1 MKKNS
6 YLFFLS
12 FFVLS
17 LSSSFSFGQKTI
29 SKTIQHG
36 GLTRNYRV
44 YIPKIYDG
52 KKAVPLLFNLHGF
65 SSNEVQQEFYGDF
78 RPIADTANFIIV
90 HPRGTATATGTLFW
104 NVGFFPSTVDDLGFI
119 NTLIDTLSA
128 TYNINP
134 QRVYSTGMSNGGF
147 MSYSLACSNN
157 RFAAIASVTG
167 SITLPYLKQCKP
179 SKPIP
184 VLEIHGTGDAV
195 VAYAGTTLFAPIDT
209 VVNFWVKQN
218 GCNATPAVTNVPN
231 IDTLD
236 GATATHFVYSGGKN
250 GTTVEHYKI
259 ENGAHTWPGAIINI
273 GVTCMDFSASKE
285 IWRFLNKYSLVT
297 ATEET
302 QASLSFSIAPN
313 PTNEILNLDFEA
325 IDSPTLLEIT
335 DLQGKVVLKK
345 SLDFKGTQ
353 FDISSFA
360 NGFYIAK
367 IQNQNGRGVA
377 KFVKF

>member
-1 MKKNS
+1 MKKS
-6 YLFFLS
+6 IHLLFLAFSFFL
-12 FFVLS
+12 LGTS
-17 LSSSFSFGQKTI
+17 LGFGQKTLI
-29 SKTIQHG
+29 KTIQHG
-36 GLTRNYRV
+36 GLTRDYRV

-78 RPIADTANFIIV
+78 RKIADTANFIII
-90 HPRGTATATGTLFW
+90 HPRGTANATGTLFW
-104 NVGFFPSTVDDLGFI
+104 NVGFFPSEVDDLGFI
-119 NTLIDTLSA
+119 NTLIDTISA

-134 QRVYSTGMSNGGF
+134 KRIYSTGMSNGGF
-147 MSYSLACSNN
+147 MSYSLACSSN

-184 VLEIHGTGDAV
+184 ILEIHGTGDAV
-195 VAYAGTTLFAPIDT
+195 VAYTGTALFAPIDT

-218 GCNATPAVTNVPN
+218 GCNPTPVVTNVPN

-236 GATATHFVYSGGKN
+236 GATATRFVYSDGKK

-259 ENGAHTWPGAIINI
+259 ANGAHTWPGAIFNI

-285 IWRFLNKYSLVT
+285 VWRFFNQYSLIT

-302 QASLSFSIAPN
+302 QALLDFSIAPN
-313 PTNEILNLDFEA
+313 PTEGWLNLSFEA
-325 IDSPTLLEIT
+325 ISSPTLLEIT
-335 DLQGKVVLKK
+335 DLHGKMVLKK
-345 SLDFKGTQ
+345 ILNDNTTQ
-353 FDISSFA
+353 LDISSFA
-360 NGFYIAK
+360 NGFYVAK
-367 IQNQNGRGVA
+367 IQNLNGRGVQ
-377 KFVKF
+377 KFVKM

>member
-1 MKKNS
+1 MK
-6 YLFFLS
+6 LFIHTFFLFLLFS
-12 FFVLS
+12 FLS
-17 LSSSFSFGQKTI
+17 TSLSFGQKTI
-29 SKTIQHG
+29 IKTIQHG
-36 GLTRNYRV
+36 GLTRDYRV

-65 SSNEVQQEFYGDF
+65 SSNEVQQEFYGNF

-90 HPRGTATATGTLFW
+90 HPRGTANAAGTLFW

-119 NTLIDTLSA
+119 NTLIDTLSV

-147 MSYSLACSNN
+147 MSYSLACSSN

-195 VAYAGTTLFAPIDT
+195 VAYNGTALFAPIDT
-209 VVNFWVKQN
+209 VVQFWVKQN
-218 GCNATPAVTNVPN
+218 ACNPTPVITDVPN
-231 IDTLD
+231 TDPLD
-236 GATATHFVYSGGKN
+236 GATATRFVYSGGKN
-250 GTTVEHYKI
+250 GTTVEHYKVAD
-259 ENGAHTWPGAIINI
+259 GAHTWPGAIINVGI
-273 GVTCMDFSASKE
+273 TCMDFSASKE
-285 IWRFLNKYSLVT
+285 IWRFFNQYSLIT
-297 ATEET
+297 AIEEP
-302 QASLSFSIAPN
+302 QVSLSFSIAPN
-313 PTNEILNLDFEA
+313 PTDGILNLDFEA

-335 DLQGKVVLKK
+335 NLEGKIVLKK
-345 SLDFKGTQ
+345 SLDFKETQ